1 MDITELTQEQ
11 KNKIKEII
19 ARMHC
24 SNDFKCC
31 DDDFADLCRAAD
43 SNVAG
48 LLDCLEEPDKADA
61 CVFSLCDR
69 SGHRVCRCQLR
80 VYLGKSLM
88 I

>member
-1 MDITELTQEQ
+1 MDFELTQEQ

-19 ARMHC
+19 ARLHC
-24 SNDFKCC
+24 SYYFKCC
-31 DDDFADLCRAAD
+31 DEDFANLCQAAD
-43 SNVAG
+43 SNMAG

-61 CVFSLCDR
+61 CAFSLSDG

-88 I
+88 V